1 MCCVSQHAAFQE
13 ILNNWDENSY
23 FYHLVQIIY
32 LSIYLYAALLI
43 PQRMAWFGCFIYY
56 YIHMFLIKCTF
67 NHLAEVFH

>member
-13 ILNNWDENSY
+13 ILSNWDENSY

-32 LSIYLYAALLI
+32 LSVCCTTNTATYGMVRLFHILH
-43 PQRMAWFGCFIYY
+43 
-56 YIHMFLIKCTF
+56 HMFLIKYTF